1 MGLTVNLWVV
11 GSFPIGTTFDLM
23 NSRHLMKINVSSLP
37 IGSKILVF
45 IFLLSG
51 IAHLVNPGVFE
62 ALIPPVLGNESLWIL
77 GSGIAEIAA
86 ALGIL
91 TKQEW
96 APKFTALI
104 LLIIWVGNW
113 WYAIDV
119 TFNLESSWVLT
130 LGAWLRLPLQ
140 IPLIQ
145 WAMRTPVK

>member
-1 MGLTVNLWVV
+1 MKNQIGLT
-11 GSFPIGTTFDLM
+11 D
-23 NSRHLMKINVSSLP
+23 LP

-51 IAHLVNPGVFE
+51 TVHLVNPGVFE
-62 ALIPPVLGNESLWIL
+62 SLIPPFLGNESLWIL
-77 GSGIAEIAA
+77 GSGITEIIA

-91 TKQEW
+91 TKQKW
-96 APKFTALI
+96 APKFTAFV

-119 TFNLESSWVLT
+119 TFNLESSWFLI
-130 LGAWLRLPLQ
+130 LGSWLRLPLQ

-145 WAMRTPVK
+145 WALRTPVK

>member
-1 MGLTVNLWVV
+1 
-11 GSFPIGTTFDLM
+11 
-23 NSRHLMKINVSSLP
+23 MKINLSDLP

-51 IAHLVNPGVFE
+51 TVHLVNPGVFE

-77 GSGIAEIAA
+77 VSGAAEIIA

-91 TKQEW
+91 TRQSW
-96 APKFTALI
+96 ASKFTALI

-119 TFNLESSWVLT
+119 TFNLESSWFLI
-130 LGAWLRLPLQ
+130 LGSWLRLPLQ

-145 WAMRTPVK
+145 WALRSPVK